1 MSGFFC
7 VLSPPPFFKPTP
19 TAPLQIPLHSQGL
32 CPCGPIGVTHTGG
45 DVPALYLS
53 IYPSIYLSLSYLCID
68 SLTPLSLPRD
78 TSIWPW
84 AIRVITGLPP
94 LATTSHMS
102 ARLLVG
108 FNTAT
113 LTPPTLVSAR
123 SIPLSCA
130 RLSSFSWFFCFC
142 NTHAHAHAHTHTHVV

>member
-7 VLSPPPFFKPTP
+7 VLSPPLFLNLLPPPPFRSRSIRKDSAPV
-19 TAPLQIPLHSQGL
+19 APLESLTLEVMFQ
-32 CPCGPIGVTHTGG
+32 
-45 DVPALYLS
+45 LS
-53 IYPSIYLSLSYLCID
+53 ISLSIHLSISLSYLCID

-142 NTHAHAHAHTHTHVV
+142 NTHAHAHAHTHTRVV